1 MASLVRP
8 EGPGWSW
15 DVAVLVFA
23 GVAMTFGI
31 WWIYFGIRFGDFL
44 HQHRERG
51 FGFGYGHYVVLVS
64 LVAVGAGFHVAAY
77 YFEGQPTLTVLATA
91 TTIAIPLAGF
101 ILSIYVLFAV
111 LTRSFDPYH
120 VGAIALTVAVIA
132 AGVVP
137 GWARRLTTG
146 VAARAHRSPLGD
158 RRGIRMAR
166 APASD
171 RAARRPI
178 ERAGYFAGSVLAYAT
193 PYAT

>member
-77 YFEGQPTLTVLATA
+77 YFEGQPTLTVLAT
-91 TTIAIPLAGF
+91 TIAIPLAGF

-132 AGVVP
+132 AALFLAGHGASLPVSLLVLTAAPWVTVVAYEWH
-137 GWARRLTTG
+137 G
-146 VAARAHRSPLGD
+146 HQHQ
-158 RRGIRMAR
+158 
-166 APASD
+166 
-171 RAARRPI
+171 I
-178 ERAGYFAGSVLAYAT
+178 ELLDGH
-193 PYAT
+193 